1 MKERYVQNLKISVI
15 IFQNISKINLLQR
28 IENLDPSYLG
38 DTMQHNMEKI
48 TFENCIFQKIQA
60 FTFENFQNL
69 KEIEFKSSYFENI
82 DKDAFK
88 MWIFPHPGFPTLELS
103 FKNISM
109 SDSKPLILSNVILKN
124 WHTDMFQSNAE
135 GKIEISNRYI
145 PILIL

>member
-1 MKERYVQNLKISVI
+1 MQI
-15 IFQNISKINLLQR
+15 

-48 TFENCIFQKIQA
+48 TFENCIFQKIHA

-69 KEIEFKSSYFENI
+69 KEIEFKSSHFEII

-109 SDSKPLILSNVILKN
+109 SDSKPLILSNVVLKN

-135 GKIEISNRYI
+135 GKIEISNRYR
-145 PILIL
+145 PILIFH